1 MERKIYLHPTNKE
14 KRMKEI
20 NVAVTGGA
28 GQIAYSLLPRLISG
42 ETFGEDTKVNL
53 RLIEIPQVVDKLEG
67 TIMELIDCGF
77 KQTGE
82 LVATSDIR
90 EGVKDAD
97 WVLLVGSIPRGIVID
112 GKKIEER
119 SDLLKINGGIFTAQ
133 GSAIGELAKSDA
145 KILVVGNPA
154 NTNAL
159 IGKNQANNPSQKWF
173 AMTALDAN
181 RAKAQLAAKAGVEI
195 SSVTNMA
202 IWGNHSPTMYP
213 DPYNAKIDGVS
224 AVEVINDTNWIENDY
239 LPLVQQR
246 GKAVIDARG
255 ASSAASAAN
264 AAIDTLKAVENPT
277 VSGDCFSA
285 AIASD
290 GSYGVPEGL
299 IFGYP
304 LRTTENGEVEIIQG
318 IEINDFA
325 QAKIDTTTEELL
337 SEKEAVKALLG

>member
-1 MERKIYLHPTNKE
+1 
-14 KRMKEI
+14 MKEI

-42 ETFGEDTKVNL
+42 ETFGSDTKVNL
-53 RLIEIPQVVDKLEG
+53 RLIEIPQVVDKLQG

-77 KQTGE
+77 EQTGE
-82 LVATSDIR
+82 LIATSDIK

-97 WVLLVGSIPRGIVID
+97 WILLVGSIPRGIVID

-119 SDLLKINGGIFTAQ
+119 SDLLKINGGIFTDQ
-133 GSAIGELAKSDA
+133 GSAIGELAKSEA

-159 IGKNQANNPSQKWF
+159 IGMHSANNSSQQWF

-181 RAKAQLAAKAGVEI
+181 RAKAQLAEKAAVEI
-195 SSVTNMA
+195 SSIKNMI

-213 DPYNAKIDGVS
+213 DPYNATINGVS
-224 AVEVINDTNWIENDY
+224 AAEVINDNLWLEDSY

-264 AAIDTLKAVENPT
+264 AAIDTVKAVINPT
-277 VSGDCFSA
+277 KEGDCFSA
-285 AIASD
+285 AVVSD
-290 GSYGVPEGL
+290 GSYGIPEGL
-299 IFGYP
+299 IFGFP
-304 LRTTENGEVEIIQG
+304 LRTNPTGKIEIIQG
-318 IEINDFA
+318 IELNEFA
-325 QAKIDTTTEELL
+325 QTKIKVTTEELE
-337 SEKEAVKALLG
+337 SERESVSNLID

>member
-1 MERKIYLHPTNKE
+1 
-14 KRMKEI
+14 MKEI

-42 ETFGEDTKVNL
+42 ETFGQDTKVNL
-53 RLIEIPQVVDKLEG
+53 RLVEIPQVVDKLQG

-77 KQTGE
+77 EQTGE
-82 LVATSDIR
+82 LIATSDIK

-119 SDLLKINGGIFTAQ
+119 SDLLKINGGIFTDQ
-133 GSAIGELAKSDA
+133 GAAIGAFAKPDA

-159 IGKNQANNPSQKWF
+159 IGMNSANNPNQKWF

-181 RAKAQLAAKAGVEI
+181 RAKAQLAEKAEVKI
-195 SSVTNMA
+195 SSLKNMI

-213 DPYNAKIDGVS
+213 DPYNATIDGTS
-224 AVEVINDTNWIENDY
+224 AAEVINDAKWIEDNY

-264 AAIDTLKAVENPT
+264 AAIDTVKSVMSPT
-277 VSGDCFSA
+277 PDGDCFSA

-304 LRTTENGEVEIIQG
+304 LRTSSSGEVEIIQG
-318 IEINDFA
+318 IELNEFA
-325 QAKIDTTTEELL
+325 KAKIQITTEELE
-337 SEKEAVKALLG
+337 SEREAVSDLMN

>member
-1 MERKIYLHPTNKE
+1 MR
-14 KRMKEI
+14 EI

-28 GQIAYSLLPRLISG
+28 GQISYSLLPRLISG
-42 ETFGEDTKVNL
+42 ETFGEDVKVNL
-53 RLIEIPQVVDKLEG
+53 RLIEIPQVVEKLNG

-77 KQTGE
+77 KQTGS
-82 LVATSDIR
+82 LISTSSIE
-90 EGVKDAD
+90 EGVTNAD
-97 WVLLVGSIPRGIVID
+97 WVLLVGSIPRGIVVD

-119 SDLLKINGGIFTAQ
+119 SDLLKINGGIFTTQ
-133 GSAIGELAKSDA
+133 GSAIGKLAKSDA

-159 IGKNQANNPSQKWF
+159 IGKNHAKNDSQQWF

-181 RAKAQLAAKAGVEI
+181 RAKAQLAQKAGVEI
-195 SSVTNMA
+195 SAVTNMT

-213 DPYNAKIDGVS
+213 DPYNALINGVS
-224 AVEVINDTNWIENDY
+224 AVEVIKDDFWIKNDF

-246 GKAVIDARG
+246 GKSVIDARG

-264 AAIDTLKAVENPT
+264 AAIDTIKAIENPT
-277 VSGDCFSA
+277 LEGNCFSA

-299 IFGYP
+299 FFGYP
-304 LRTTENGEVEIIQG
+304 LKTNTDKTIEIIQG

-325 QAKIDTTTEELL
+325 QAKIDTTTKELQ
-337 SEKEAVKALLG
+337 SEKDAVKDLLTKD